1 MRYTQ
6 AVILLSA
13 CSIYLGNPM
22 DPPDVLGMDPNA
34 DRPTKLPNRAK
45 SESPEHR
52 YRRLMLYCIKKSKMI
67 FNVNHFFLVF
77 CSNFNKAFVD

>member
-1 MRYTQ
+1 
-6 AVILLSA
+6 
-13 CSIYLGNPM
+13 M

-52 YRRLMLYCIKKSKMI
+52 YRKLMLYCIKKSKMI
-67 FNVNHFFLVF
+67 FNVNHFF
-77 CSNFNKAFVD
+77 